1 MDFIPATSGMLQLSP
16 MNQAEFERYCEDLI
30 ASYADENVKAGV
42 WDAVS
47 ALSNARKSFQDILPS
62 GLRTPDNFLYNI
74 IGSTAGENVG
84 NVWINILHNSD
95 ASTAYIFD
103 LQISPAFRNRGY
115 GREALLAIERLAMD
129 QGIGSIG
136 LHVFAHNEIAQRL
149 YRAAGYEV
157 SGYRMQK
164 RLLARNHLAASPI
177 A

>member
-1 MDFIPATSGMLQLSP
+1 
-16 MNQAEFERYCEDLI
+16 MNQAEFEPYSEDAI
-30 ASYADENVKAGV
+30 ASYAEENVKSGV

-47 ALSNARKSFQDILPS
+47 ALSNARKSFQDLLPS
-62 GLRTPDNFLYNI
+62 GLQTPDNFLYNI
-74 IGSTAGENVG
+74 VEGTAGKHVG
-84 NVWINILHNSD
+84 NLWIKILRNSN

-115 GREALLAIERLAMD
+115 GRQALLALEQLAMD
-129 QGIGSIG
+129 QGIVSIG

-164 RLLARNHLAASPI
+164 RLPISSPPRSRGCGT
-177 A
+177 

>member
-1 MDFIPATSGMLQLSP
+1 MLHLSP
-16 MNQAEFERYCEDLI
+16 MNQAEFEPYCEDSI
-30 ASYADENVKAGV
+30 ASYAEENVKADV

-47 ALSNARKSFQDILPS
+47 ALSNARKSFQDLLPS

-74 IGSTAGENVG
+74 IESTAGERVG
-84 NVWINILHNSD
+84 NVWIKILRNPIE
-95 ASTAYIFD
+95 STAYIFD

-115 GREALLAIERLAMD
+115 GREALFALERLAID
-129 QGIGSIG
+129 QGIASIG

-164 RLLARNHLAASPI
+164 RLLAGNQRAASPI

>member
-1 MDFIPATSGMLQLSP
+1 MLQLSP
-16 MNQAEFERYCEDLI
+16 MNQAEFEPYCEDSI

-47 ALSNARKSFQDILPS
+47 AHSNARKSFQDLLPS
-62 GLRTPDNFLYNI
+62 GLQTPDNFLYNI
-74 IGSTAGENVG
+74 VEGTAGEHVG
-84 NVWINILHNSD
+84 NLWIKILRNSN

-115 GREALLAIERLAMD
+115 GRQALLALEQLAMD
-129 QGIGSIG
+129 QGIVSIG

-164 RLLARNHLAASPI
+164 RLLARNQLAASPI